1 MQLEN
6 KVIVITGAA
15 QGLGAA
21 MALRLGSKGCKIIL
35 VDINLDKL
43 QSQKIE
49 LTKRGIE
56 AECFSCDISDESK
69 VSELFEQLIVG
80 YSQIDALINNAGIIR
95 DSLLNKPNAD
105 GGFDSLSLNQ
115 WQSVIDVN
123 LTGVFLCSREVSKH
137 MMATKTKGVIVN
149 ISSISR
155 AGNIGQSNYSA
166 AKAGVVALT
175 VTWAK
180 ELAKA
185 KIRVGA
191 IAPGFIGTEMTQQIK
206 PEILKH
212 IAASVPLGRMGDAD
226 EIAHGVEFI
235 LENDYFSGRVL
246 EIDGGL
252 RI

>member
-21 MALRLGSKGCKIIL
+21 MASRLGLKGCKVVL

-43 QSQKIE
+43 ESQKLS
-49 LTKRGIE
+49 LTKLGIQ
-56 AECFSCDISDESK
+56 ADCFSCDITDESK
-69 VSELFEQLIVG
+69 VTELFEQLIAR

-95 DSLLNKPNAD
+95 DSFLNKPNAEA
-105 GGFDSLSLNQ
+105 GFDSLSLNQ

-180 ELAKA
+180 ELARA
-185 KIRVGA
+185 NIRVGA

-206 PEILKH
+206 PEILKQ